1 MHLTSILLASV
12 VGLAAAGNPGGTYTT
27 KSCVT
32 TLGTKS
38 VRPVPTA
45 TSTHKKTY
53 TVRRTTTIQN
63 TVTIKPRDATDTVTS
78 TTVVTVDEAGPTATD
93 VVEVVATEYSTSTV
107 TADTTTF
114 TETSSTSTST
124 TSTSTYTAP
133 TPAGYIPIQ
142 SSLPGSSMKGLTGIP
157 SGSTV
162 TKRDEAA
169 SPGFTEGKP
178 CSGPLAARQIPK
190 NGVCPLSGDK
200 KGQYQQKYAQKVQ
213 CDVTT
218 YVPTTLVVT
227 KTKPALTT
235 TLSTSTKLV
244 TAMTTLTSTNTVY
257 PPDVTVETTSTS
269 TSVIEET
276 ETPSTTVTV
285 TSTTTN
291 TVTATATNYAVCD
304 DSANYADSKNND
316 YGLTFPQ
323 IVSLRTVVYA
333 AATSAWQCCNN
344 CVADSTCVT
353 PIYAG
358 GSTCCLYRVT
368 DGTCPVGSPCSGT
381 LRYVPGSAS
390 ALATYMNTGRVTFTG
405 YTS

>member
-1 MHLTSILLASV
+1 MHLKSILLASV
-12 VGLAAAGNPGGTYTT
+12 VGLAAAVNPGGTYTT

-93 VVEVVATEYSTSTV
+93 TVEV
-107 TADTTTF
+107 
-114 TETSSTSTST
+114 
-124 TSTSTYTAP
+124 
-133 TPAGYIPIQ
+133 

-157 SGSTV
+157 SGSTVV

-190 NGVCPLSGDK
+190 NGVCPLPGDK

-218 YVPTTLVVT
+218 YFPTTLVVT
-227 KTKPALTT
+227 RTKPALTT

-257 PPDVTVETTSTS
+257 PPDVTVQTTSTS

-276 ETPSTTVTV
+276 ETPSTTVTI

-291 TVTATATNYAVCD
+291 TVTATATNYAICD
-304 DSANYADSKNND
+304 DSANYADSQNND

-323 IVSLRTVVYA
+323 IVTLRNVVYA

-358 GSTCCLYRVT
+358 GSTCYLYRVA

-390 ALATYMNTGRVTFTG
+390 ALATYMNSGRVTFTG